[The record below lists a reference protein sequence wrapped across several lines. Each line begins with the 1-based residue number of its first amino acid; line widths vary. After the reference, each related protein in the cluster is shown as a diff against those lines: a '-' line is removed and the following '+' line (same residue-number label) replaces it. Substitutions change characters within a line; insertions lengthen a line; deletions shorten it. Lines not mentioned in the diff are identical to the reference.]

1 MIKVL
6 VIEDNAPVRSSLCRM
21 LGLTGHAVLEASNG
35 HDGLAQFRAHRP
47 DVVVTD
53 MKLPGL
59 SGDDVIRELRAEAPE
74 VRIIAVSGGFG
85 GVGLRGDRPGAEG
98 ADASLHKPFLADEL
112 ITMIA
117 RLTADRKPT

>member
-21 LGLTGHAVLEASNG
+21 LGLTGHVVLEAASG
-35 HDGLAQFRAHRP
+35 QEGLAQFRAHRP
-47 DVVVTD
+47 DVVLTD
-53 MKLPGL
+53 MKLPDL
-59 SGDDVIRELRAEAPE
+59 AGDDVIRILRAEAPE
-74 VRIIAVSGGFG
+74 LRIIAMSGGFG
-85 GVGLRGDRPGAEG
+85 GVSLRGDRPGAEG

-117 RLTADRKPT
+117 RLAGSPKPE

>member
-21 LGLTGHAVLEASNG
+21 LRVTGHSVLESATG
-35 HDGLAQFRAHRP
+35 QDGLAQFRAHRP
-47 DVVVTD
+47 DVVITD
-53 MKLPGL
+53 MKLPDL
-59 SGDDVIRELRAEAPE
+59 TGDEVIRELRAEATE
-74 VRIIAVSGGFG
+74 VRIIAISGGFG

-117 RLTADRKPT
+117 RLTSPKPT